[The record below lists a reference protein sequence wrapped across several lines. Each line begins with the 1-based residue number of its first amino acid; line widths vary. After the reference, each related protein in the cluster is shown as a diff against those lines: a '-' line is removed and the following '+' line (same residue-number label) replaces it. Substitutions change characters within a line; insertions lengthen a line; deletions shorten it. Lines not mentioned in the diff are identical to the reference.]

1 MNSIYDTDNMFAP
14 FTCSSC
20 GKRVRGITMVNGMD
34 FCAKCYQETFVQ
46 NQTNQFVDLMSK
58 EILELKI
65 TNLESKLEDKDKELI
80 KVKKELDDALYWKH
94 EHFIGEKE
102 WKWHAQSLEHK
113 LEKATLL
120 KFSIGKKVWY
130 IDNRINDY
138 NEQRYVLDNY
148 VIDEI
153 AITKDGIKY
162 LDEDGYFIDAEDLF
176 DNENDALDKIKEFYA
191 EEK

>member
-1 MNSIYDTDNMFAP
+1 
-14 FTCSSC
+14 
-20 GKRVRGITMVNGMD
+20 MD

-46 NQTNQFVDLMSK
+46 NQASQFVDLMSK

-65 TNLESKLEDKDKELI
+65 DNLESKLADKDKEISLI
-80 KVKKELDDALYWKH
+80 KAERDANGASYVAACKELAKTRKELDDALYWKH

-113 LEKATLL
+113 LEKATPL
-120 KFSIGKKVWY
+120 KFSIGQKVWY

-138 NEQRYVLDNY
+138 NEQRYVLDDY
-148 VIDEI
+148 IIDEI